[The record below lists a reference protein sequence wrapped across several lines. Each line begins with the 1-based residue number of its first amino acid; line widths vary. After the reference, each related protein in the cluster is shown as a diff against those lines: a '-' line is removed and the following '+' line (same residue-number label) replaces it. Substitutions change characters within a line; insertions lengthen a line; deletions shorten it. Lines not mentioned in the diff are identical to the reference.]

1 MADLYWPG
9 DERAGNVFGQE
20 AFLAAM
26 VRVESAWLGALVRAG
41 IAPSDAVADLTGLLD
56 ESDVDAIASAAEAGG
71 NPVLP
76 LLALL
81 RDRVHGEAARA
92 WLHRGL
98 TSQDVVD
105 SALMLCAREALGRV
119 REEINRQAE
128 SLAVLADRHRETV
141 MAGRTLTQHA
151 VPITFG
157 LKAARWLDGV
167 LDARDQLAGGVRLP
181 AQLGGAAG
189 TLAATV
195 ETARWSDAAE
205 PVKAALSVAS
215 EAAAR
220 LGLDDSFPWHTS
232 RASVTRLADA
242 LTSATDAWGR
252 IANDVL
258 VLARP
263 EIAELAEPP
272 GRGDSSTMPRKAN
285 PILSVLVRRAALAA
299 PALAAQLHLAAAES
313 VDERADGGWHVEWS
327 ALAMLAR
334 RTVVAAS
341 QATELLAGL
350 QVDERRMAHNADA
363 AARALLAEQSSIA
376 GRLGGEAAD
385 APAAYLGAASQIVD
399 AVLDR
404 YRGGAS

>member
-9 DERAGNVFGQE
+9 DERAGDLFSQG

-41 IAPSDAVADLTGLLD
+41 LAPAEAQTDLTALVDETDVEAVAT
-56 ESDVDAIASAAEAGG
+56 AAESGG

-76 LLALL
+76 MLSLL
-81 RDRVHGEAARA
+81 RDRASDDATRG

-105 SALMLCAREALGRV
+105 SALMLCAHAALGRI
-119 REEINRQAE
+119 REQIARQAY
-128 SLAVLADRHRETV
+128 SLAALADRHRDTV

-167 LDARDQLAGGVRLP
+167 LDAREQLAGVRVA
-181 AQLGGAAG
+181 AQLGGAVG

-195 ETARWSDAAE
+195 EQAWLGQIAE
-205 PVKAALSVAS
+205 PSNTALAIASDVAV
-215 EAAAR
+215 E
-220 LGLDDSFPWHTS
+220 LGLDDALPWHTN

-242 LTSATDAWGR
+242 LTASTDAWGW

-263 EIAELAEPP
+263 EIGELAEPP
-272 GRGDSSTMPRKAN
+272 GRGGSSSMPQKAN
-285 PILSVLVRRAALAA
+285 PVLSVLIRRAALAA

-313 VDERADGGWHVEWS
+313 VDERADGGWHVGWS
-327 ALAMLAR
+327 ALATLAR
-334 RTVVAAS
+334 RAVVAAS
-341 QATELLAGL
+341 QTTDLLVGL
-350 QVDERRMAHNADA
+350 QVDPARMTANADA
-363 AARALLAEQSSIA
+363 AAISLLAEQASIA
-376 GRLGGEAAD
+376 GEVTT
-385 APAAYLGAASQIVD
+385 PATYLGATGELID

-404 YRGGAS
+404 YRGGRP